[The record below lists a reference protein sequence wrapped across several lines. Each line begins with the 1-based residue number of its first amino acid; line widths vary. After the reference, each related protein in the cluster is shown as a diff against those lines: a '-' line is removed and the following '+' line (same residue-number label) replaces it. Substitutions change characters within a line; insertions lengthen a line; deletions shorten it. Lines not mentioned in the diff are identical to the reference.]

1 MNSRERVLTAIN
13 HQQPDR
19 VPIDFG
25 GTRQTGIAASTYHKV
40 KQRLGIHTPT
50 RVFDLYQMLAEIE
63 EPLLERFGADVIG
76 LNRPAVAFAI
86 RNENWKPWRLF
97 DGTPVEVPGG
107 FQPEIEPDG
116 GLLLRH
122 PDGTP
127 LARMPKDGFYFDR
140 LDKYPGAAH
149 VDPEKLAVPM
159 LSAEDCDHLGAQAEA
174 YYENTDRAII
184 AAVGP
189 PYELFFG
196 LGTGDFSAWMITLA
210 TEPEYVR
217 TLYERLTEAWLE
229 NLRRFYAA
237 VGDRVHIL
245 QFNEDL
251 GTQEAPFLSPR
262 MFRELIMPYY
272 QRGLDW
278 VHQHTR
284 MKVFMH
290 NDGAIF
296 DFIPTLIEMGVDILN
311 PVQTTARGMD
321 PVRLKEQFG
330 ARLAFWGGACD
341 CQGTLAFGTPADVA
355 KEVEENVRIFTPGGG
370 YVLASVH
377 NIQAN
382 VPPENIIALFGVRG

>member
-1 MNSRERVLTAIN
+1 MNSRERVLAAIN

-25 GTRQTGIAASTYHKV
+25 GTRQSGIAASTYHKL
-40 KQRLGIHTPT
+40 KQRLGINTST
-50 RVFDLYQMLAEIE
+50 RVYDLYQMLAEIE

-76 LNRPAVAFAI
+76 LNRPAVAFGI
-86 RNENWKPWRLF
+86 RNENWKCWRLP

-107 FQPEIEPDG
+107 FQPDIEPDG

-122 PDGTP
+122 PNGAP
-127 LARMPKDGFYFDR
+127 MARMPKGGFYFDR

-149 VDPEKLAVPM
+149 ADPEKLAVPM
-159 LSAEDCDHLGAQAEA
+159 LSIEDCDHLGAQAEA

-184 AAVGP
+184 AALGP

-196 LGTGDFSAWMITLA
+196 LGTGDFPGWMITLA
-210 TEPEYVR
+210 AEPAYVR

-229 NLRRFYAA
+229 NLRRFYAS

-245 QFNEDL
+245 QFNDDL

-296 DFIPTLIEMGVDILN
+296 NLIPTLIEMGVDILN
-311 PVQTTARGMD
+311 PVQTSARGMD
-321 PVRLKEQFG
+321 PVKLKEQFG
-330 ARLAFWGGACD
+330 ARLVFWGGACD
-341 CQGTLAFGTPADVA
+341 CQGTLAFGTPAQVA
-355 KEVEENVRIFTPGGG
+355 REVAENVRIFAPGGG

-382 VPPENIIALFGVRG
+382 VPPENVLALFGVRP